1 MDTNGE
7 SCDGGGSEGEEEGEQ
22 QHAPHHLT
30 AASFVFIGA
39 NIKTGKSSLRSK
51 PAVKKVRGA
60 LKKSSPFRG
69 CVSDPGSAL
78 ICFSW
83 IRIRIDSSGSKG
95 KEIYQ
100 N

>member
-7 SCDGGGSEGEEEGEQ
+7 SCDGGGSEGEEEEQ
-22 QHAPHHLT
+22 QQQAHHLT

-60 LKKSSPFRG
+60 RKKVFT
-69 CVSDPGSAL
+69 
-78 ICFSW
+78 I
-83 IRIRIDSSGSKG
+83 
-95 KEIYQ
+95 
-100 N
+100 